1 MTTEIRINLL
11 DLTSC
16 ISDAVD
22 LIAKP
27 LANHHRQVAY
37 IGYHLGKELGFRLDR
52 QNKVLLAGSLHDIG
66 ALSLRDKLHMLKFEA
81 SNPHEHSMLGYCLL
95 KMFDPFSEV
104 ASIVRM
110 HHVPWDNGDG
120 QVFQGVEVP
129 FESHILHL
137 ADRIAIL
144 VKQGQEILSQVE
156 RISEVIDSQSGSKFS
171 PEIVEAFHAL
181 AGRESFWFDLAS
193 ISPENTQI
201 NDIYSS
207 EVAVTL
213 DETMSLVELFAH
225 IIDFRSRFTATHS
238 SGIAASAEA
247 IASIMN
253 FSSDDRKMM
262 RMAGHLHDLGK
273 LAVPNEIL
281 EKPARLTEEE
291 YRVVRKHPYLT
302 YRLLHRVEGLE
313 TIKTWAALHHERLD
327 GTGYPFHLKKEELH
341 IGSRIMA
348 VADVFTAITE
358 DRPYRKGMSET
369 DALKTLQQMV
379 QQSALDGDIVS
390 ILKENYNEINGLRTS
405 AQKAALET
413 YAGFFEGFQQ
423 ECA

>member
-11 DLTSC
+11 DLTSS

-37 IGYHLGKELGFRLDR
+37 IGYNICKELGYRSDE
-52 QNKVLLAGSLHDIG
+52 QNKVLLSGSLHDIG

-81 SNPHEHSMLGYCLL
+81 SNPHEHSMLGYFLL

-104 ASIVRM
+104 ASIIRM
-110 HHVPWDNGDG
+110 HHVPWDKGRG
-120 QVFQGVEVP
+120 TVFQGVEVP

-137 ADRIAIL
+137 ADRIAIV
-144 VKQGQEILSQVE
+144 VKQNQEILSQVA
-156 RISEVIDSQSGSKFS
+156 RIRDIIVEQSNKKFA
-171 PEIVEAFHAL
+171 PEAVEAFL
-181 AGRESFWFDLAS
+181 SLSGKEGFWFDLAA
-193 ISPENTQI
+193 ISPENTQL

-207 EVAVTL
+207 TVAVTL
-213 DETMSLVELFAH
+213 DETMTLVELFAH

-247 IASIMN
+247 IAGIMD
-253 FSSDDRKMM
+253 FTEDDRKMM
-262 RMAGHLHDLGK
+262 KMAGYLHDLGK

-281 EKPARLTEEE
+281 EKPGRLTEEE
-291 YRVVRKHPYLT
+291 FRVIRKHPYLT

-313 TIKTWAALHHERLD
+313 TIRNWAALHHERLD
-327 GTGYPFHLKKEELH
+327 GTGYPFHLRKKDLH

-358 DRPYRKGMSET
+358 DRPYRAGMTEEK
-369 DALKTLQQMV
+369 ALRTLQKMV
-379 QQSALDGDIVS
+379 HQSALDGDIVK
-390 ILKENYNEINGLRTS
+390 ILRENYGKINELRTS
-405 AQKAALET
+405 AQQAALET
-413 YAGFFEGFQQ
+413 YQGFFEGFKKG
-423 ECA
+423 A